1 MRKWILSSVILIGV
15 SILFLCACG
24 DNSSKTADSSGNN
37 NGLTTGGDLI
47 AESQKTRQ
55 ELREGISK
63 AQAILNAPP
72 VEKRTS
78 DQVMGK
84 EEEYFVPDYASMTD
98 GSGGSE
104 DVNEGE
110 EWLSNLNEN
119 EERRRN
125 TPIDIKAKENT
136 VLLDEDDVKITYKG
150 LDADFL
156 GDTIRLKL
164 LIENNTPGA
173 KMVQIRDESINGY
186 MCEGSFSPEINA
198 GMKANDDIAF
208 YNLPEEVGID
218 SKGEIKNITFA
229 FCIFNADKASESK
242 IYNPI
247 NLQF

>member
-1 MRKWILSSVILIGV
+1 MRKRILSAVILIGV
-15 SILFLCACG
+15 SILFLCACA

-104 DVNEGE
+104 EVNEGE
-110 EWLSNLNEN
+110 ELLSNLNEN

-136 VLLDEDDVKITYKG
+136 VLLDEDDIKIIYKG

-156 GDTIRLKL
+156 GHTIRLKL
-164 LIENNTPGA
+164 LIENNSSEPKTI
-173 KMVQIRDESINGY
+173 QIRDESINGY
-186 MCEGSFSPEINA
+186 MCEGIFSSQINA
-198 GMKANDDIAF
+198 GMKANDEITFSD
-208 YNLPEEVGID
+208 LSDEVGIT
-218 SKGEIKNITFA
+218 SKEEIKNIVFA
-229 FCIFNADKASESK
+229 FCDFDMDGITGTK